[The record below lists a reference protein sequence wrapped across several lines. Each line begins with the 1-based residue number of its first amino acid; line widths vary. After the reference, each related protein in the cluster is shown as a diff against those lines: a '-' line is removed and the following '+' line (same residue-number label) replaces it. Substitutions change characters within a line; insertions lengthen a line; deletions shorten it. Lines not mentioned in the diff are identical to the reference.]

1 MRLLNLTLDTKGEG
15 PIAAVAIDGDIL
27 EEGTG
32 TACGVEGD
40 SDLPFTPW
48 SDRLLAVLRRR
59 ASARR
64 SDARD
69 HQGSVSDILDD
80 EGM

>member
-1 MRLLNLTLDTKGEG
+1 MKLLDLTLDTQGEG
-15 PIAAVAIDGDIL
+15 PIAAVAIDSDIL
-27 EEGTG
+27 EERTG

-40 SDLPFTPW
+40 GDLAFAAW

-64 SDARD
+64 SDTRD
-69 HQGSVSDILDD
+69 HQRSIPRILDD

>member
-1 MRLLNLTLDTKGEG
+1 MRLLDLTLDTQGEG
-15 PIAAVAIDGDIL
+15 PIAAVAIDSDIL
-27 EEGTG
+27 EERTG

-40 SDLPFTPW
+40 SDLAFTPW

-64 SDARD
+64 SDTRD
-69 HQGSVSDILDD
+69 HQRSVPDILDD